1 MSLRLRYEARRAG
14 PIGWGAPLA
23 AMVVTSG
30 LAVLASGGGAAAHQ
44 VDHLVMAGLE
54 VVLSLAVGVAAIA
67 VVARESCRELHLS
80 LPVWY
85 GGTLARLVGVMA
97 GWAVGWAAGGWG
109 VLAAT
114 GRWGGPA
121 GVSGALVWLAPLVWL
136 GAVGI
141 VAVLLS
147 RSVALATSVVAG
159 VWLVELLFS
168 GQLMS
173 HPVGRALF
181 LFTTTMVGHG
191 DGWLANRLWLLGSG
205 VVLLGVAGAL
215 LAWPQRLL
223 AGEED

>member
-85 GGTLARLVGVMA
+85 GGTLARRVGVMA

>member
-1 MSLRLRYEARRAG
+1 M
-14 PIGWGAPLA
+14 
-23 AMVVTSG
+23 
-30 LAVLASGGGAAAHQ
+30 
-44 VDHLVMAGLE
+44 
-54 VVLSLAVGVAAIA
+54 
-67 VVARESCRELHLS
+67 
-80 LPVWY
+80 
-85 GGTLARLVGVMA
+85 
-97 GWAVGWAAGGWG
+97 
-109 VLAAT
+109 LAAT